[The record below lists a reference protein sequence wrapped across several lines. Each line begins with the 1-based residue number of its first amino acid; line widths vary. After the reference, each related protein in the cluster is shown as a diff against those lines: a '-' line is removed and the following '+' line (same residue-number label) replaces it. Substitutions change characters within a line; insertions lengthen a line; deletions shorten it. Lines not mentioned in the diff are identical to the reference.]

1 MPSFPE
7 DRRVIRFGVFE
18 LDVRAGE
25 LRKQG
30 LKTRL
35 PPQSFQV
42 LLMLLEARG
51 GVVTRDALRRKLW
64 AVDTFV
70 DFDTG
75 LGSAVKRL
83 RDALGDSAENPRFVE
98 TLPRRG
104 YRFIADITPPVRAD
118 SEASAAPPPALP
130 AAPSGRRPL
139 ALAAAGLLVI
149 ALAALAAGGRWPFRT
164 TRAAPIQIQ
173 SVAVLP
179 LENLSGDPGQDY
191 FADGMTDALITELAQ
206 IRGLRVISRTSV
218 MAYRGTDKPVGAIA
232 RELGVDAVVEGTV
245 ARVGERVRI
254 TAQLIHAPTD
264 RHLWARSYERE
275 LRDVLALQGE
285 IAAAVAQAVESE
297 IRPGERGRA
306 GRRVDPEVYE
316 AYLRGRF
323 HWSARETGGL
333 YKAIDYF
340 TEAVRKDPTYAPGY
354 SGLSDTYRLFDMH
367 GLMPP
372 RDSMPRAEAAARRA
386 IALDDGLAEAHAS
399 LAGVLYRYDWNWPEA
414 EREFQR
420 ALELDPSYAEAHR
433 AYAVYLLAA
442 RRPEQAVVEAR
453 RARALSPLS
462 PIVNTELGLALAS
475 AGRVDEAIEELKKTA
490 AMDPNFLRVYH
501 SLAIVYER
509 KGDRSGM
516 AEAVA
521 SGMSRSRPGQRSNWL
536 GYFCALTGR
545 RRDAL
550 AILDELER
558 RSSREYVSPQSF
570 AVVRLGLGEKDQALS
585 LLEKA
590 YDERA
595 IEWLGFA
602 TVLTEHLRDE
612 PRFQALV
619 RRMGLHAVGRDS

>member
-1 MPSFPE
+1 MPSLPE

-18 LDVRAGE
+18 LDVRSGE

-51 GVVTRDALRRKLW
+51 DVVTRDALRRKLW
-64 AVDTFV
+64 AVDTSV
-70 DFDTG
+70 DFDMG
-75 LGSAVKRL
+75 LGSAVKKL

-104 YRFIADITPPVRAD
+104 YRFIAAIDPPVRAD
-118 SEASAAPPPALP
+118 PEASAAPPPALP
-130 AAPSGRRPL
+130 AAPSRRRRL
-139 ALAAAGLLVI
+139 TLVTAGLLVI
-149 ALAALAAGGRWPFRT
+149 VALAAGGWRLFRT
-164 TRAAPIQIQ
+164 TRAAPIPIQ

-179 LENLSGDPGQDY
+179 LENLSGDRAQDY

-218 MAYRGTDKPVGAIA
+218 MPYRGTDKKVGAIA
-232 RELGVDAVVEGTV
+232 RELGVDALVEGTV
-245 ARVGERVRI
+245 MRVGERVRV

-264 RHLWARSYERE
+264 RHLWARSYDRE

-285 IAAAVAQAVESE
+285 IAAAVAQAVELE
-297 IRPGERGRA
+297 VRPGERRRA
-306 GRRVDPEVYE
+306 GRRVDPDAYE

-340 TEAVRKDPTYAPGY
+340 EEAVRKDPTYAPGY

-372 RDSMPRAEAAARRA
+372 RDSMPRAEAAARKA

-399 LAGVLYRYDWNWPEA
+399 LAIVLFRYDWNWREA
-414 EREFQR
+414 EKEFQR

-462 PIVNTELGLALAS
+462 PIVNTELGLVLAS

-490 AMDPNFLRVYH
+490 AMDPTFLRVYH
-501 SLAIVYER
+501 SLAIAYER

-521 SGMSRSRPGQRSNWL
+521 SGLSRSSPGPRSSWL

-550 AILDELER
+550 GILDELEK
-558 RSSREYVSPQSF
+558 SSRREYISPQSF
-570 AVVRLGLGEKDQALS
+570 AVVRLGLGDKDRALS

-602 TVLTEHLRDE
+602 TELTERLGDE

-619 RRMGLHAVGRDS
+619 RRMGLPAVGRGR